1 MNCFIETLSFL
12 STNLDVNKFSEKSF
26 STPKENLII
35 RGKQTNE
42 APSKYLMWCLANEGK
57 LFDKTTILVTEE
69 CIGEKYRIPGL
80 NNRTTYEYYLD
91 EMKSYLCD
99 LAEEFSEIKDILRQ
113 KYNGSIDYY
122 IANTFDCVLVP
133 SNPTEKESKSIVE
146 SVVFD
151 NESDKEKIRL
161 SLDFTGGS
169 RVASLIALLLVRI
182 LEITNAELDKVVY
195 ANILTE
201 PFEIVDLSDSYNL
214 LKRVENIA
222 KAKSVGSNQEL
233 IKELKIMD
241 LVTEK
246 DVAKAEVLD
255 VKSEKAARNLKK
267 LSEENQKKQEN
278 ELAELTKNTKGIAK
292 IAFND
297 GVEQVKAS
305 NRASAFKK
313 LIQKNGKDKTS
324 QEIVVDFHE
333 EIFGILWDLDVIT
346 FGNNNSK
353 KAPWQ
358 LQEIKNAIK
367 ANDVYF
373 LKYIKYKDRK
383 KRELVTEECGVIA
396 VVKKWLKNL
405 DSNDICKPMDNMNYY
420 LKIENENEY
429 GKVYRYKR
437 EKYLRG
443 GISAERTEDF
453 LRYLDEKSIEVKGDT
468 EEQRFRELVRLQRV
482 YYNCGFPF
490 MCMSA
495 NFTNDKD
502 YPEIMNYYLKKT
514 ELLMQELQEF
524 YETDKK
530 AYKEKLSELINNDA
544 AIEEYIPYMV
554 EMPLWTVNSK
564 KFPTREEGQAFIKTL
579 CARIEKVRL
588 YRNAI
593 AHKLDNNYSDSARIR
608 TMADEIKGW
617 VAEYDKMFTQKEEEK

>member
-12 STNLDVNKFSEKSF
+12 RTNLDVNKFSEKSF

-91 EMKSYLCD
+91 EMKRYLCD

-113 KYNGSIDYY
+113 RYNGSVDYY
-122 IANTFDCVLVP
+122 IKNTFDCVLVP
-133 SNPTEKESKSIVE
+133 SNPSEKESKSIVE

-151 NESDKEKIRL
+151 NESNGERIRL

-233 IKELKIMD
+233 IKELKKMQ

-246 DVAKAEVLD
+246 DVDTAEELD
-255 VKSEKAARNLKK
+255 IKSEKAARNLKK
-267 LSEENQKKQEN
+267 MSEEKQKEQKN
-278 ELAELTKNTKGIAK
+278 ELDDITKKAQGIAK
-292 IAFND
+292 MVFKD
-297 GVEQVKAS
+297 GTGRIISS
-305 NRASAFKK
+305 NKTSPFKK
-313 LIQKNGKDKTS
+313 LLQKNGKDKTDR
-324 QEIVVDFHE
+324 EIIIDFHE
-333 EIFGILWDLDVIT
+333 EIISILWDLDIISY
-346 FGNNNSK
+346 FDDKGNK
-353 KAPWQ
+353 KPWQ

-367 ANDVYF
+367 ANDLYYS
-373 LKYIKYKDRK
+373 KYIKYKDRYTK
-383 KRELVTEECGVIA
+383 KFITEECGVTT
-396 VVKKWLKNL
+396 VVKKWLKKL
-405 DSNDICKPMDNMNYY
+405 ESNDKYEPINNLNHHLRIINK
-420 LKIENENEY
+420 EEY
-429 GKVYRYKR
+429 GQEYRYKK

-443 GISAERTEDF
+443 GISAERTDDF
-453 LRYLDEKSIEVKGDT
+453 FRYLDENNVILKGTTEKERFIELI
-468 EEQRFRELVRLQRV
+468 RIQRV

-495 NFTNDKD
+495 NLTNDKS
-502 YPEIMNYYLKKT
+502 YPEIMNYYLEKT
-514 ELLMQELQEF
+514 ESLMNFLQSL
-524 YETDKK
+524 YVTDKK
-530 AYKEKLSELINNDA
+530 AYKELLSELINNDSVL
-544 AIEEYIPYMV
+544 EEHIPYMV
-554 EMPLWTVNSK
+554 EMPVWTINVEKFLSK
-564 KFPTREEGQAFIKTL
+564 EAGAEFIREL
-579 CARIEKVRL
+579 CIRIEKVRP

-593 AHKLDNNYSDSARIR
+593 AHNLENKFADIR
-608 TMADEIKGW
+608 KIKTIAKEIKEW
-617 VAEYDKMFTQKEEEK
+617 VTEYDKMFTQKEEEK